1 MKTRQKWATLKYYTL
16 NTLVVAFLHF
26 AMFTPNLNSPPLPS
40 NPPLLPT
47 YASGAKKKQP
57 QKPPGKFYAEH
68 AVNSKHAQ
76 VRFLPTTCTNA

>member
-1 MKTRQKWATLKYYTL
+1 MGDFKIIAL

-40 NPPLLPT
+40 NPPPLPT
-47 YASGAKKKQP
+47 YPKPTMQVEQKKQQ

>member
-1 MKTRQKWATLKYYTL
+1 
-16 NTLVVAFLHF
+16 
-26 AMFTPNLNSPPLPS
+26 MFTPNLNSPPLPS
-40 NPPLLPT
+40 NPPLLTAYPKPT
-47 YASGAKKKQP
+47 MQVEQKKKQP

>member
-1 MKTRQKWATLKYYTL
+1 MGDFKITALD
-16 NTLVVAFLHF
+16 TLVVAFLHL

-40 NPPLLPT
+40 NPPPLPT
-47 YASGAKKKQP
+47 YPKPTMQVEQKTQP